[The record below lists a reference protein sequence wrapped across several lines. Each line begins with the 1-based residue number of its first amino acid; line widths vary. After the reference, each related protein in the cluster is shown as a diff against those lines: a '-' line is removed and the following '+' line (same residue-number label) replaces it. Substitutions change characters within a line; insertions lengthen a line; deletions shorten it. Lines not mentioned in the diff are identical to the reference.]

1 MEGDRGL
8 YPQFIR
14 PDILKEGQLYIDLAK
29 VAEYLVGCHNAISSR
44 LALPSLHSLASSPS
58 FGFVRIEP
66 CVISLT
72 KVDTESHAEC
82 NRDQDKLNRS
92 SASVCIGWQGAGD
105 ILLE

>member
-1 MEGDRGL
+1 M
-8 YPQFIR
+8 R
-14 PDILKEGQLYIDLAK
+14 PDILKDGQLYIDLAK
-29 VAEYLVGCHNAISSR
+29 VGEYHSHHNAISAR
-44 LALPSLHSLASSPS
+44 LALPSIHSLASSPS
-58 FGFVRIEP
+58 LGFVRTEP

-82 NRDQDKLNRS
+82 NRDQDELNRS